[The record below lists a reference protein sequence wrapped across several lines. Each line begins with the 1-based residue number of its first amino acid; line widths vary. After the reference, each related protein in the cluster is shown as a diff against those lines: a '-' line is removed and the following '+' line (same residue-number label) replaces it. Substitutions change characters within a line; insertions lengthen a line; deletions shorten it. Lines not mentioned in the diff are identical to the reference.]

1 MVLFLMIYGGRCL
14 ESDSINNKTP
24 YKNIVDYFFPKELL
38 DPSKMK
44 MNPYLCFQEVSTCF
58 HCAQICRYY
67 GT

>member
-44 MNPYLCFQEVSTCF
+44 MIQYLCFQEVSTCF
-58 HCAQICRYY
+58 HCAQICRYF